1 MKNISLLRVQENT
14 MVKARSFSSGVRTQH
29 VFGWVSILW
38 FTSAV
43 SIAGSQDLDLKVTS
57 PKEATCGE
65 NVTLTCEASSSQ
77 QMDIK
82 LLSWLAKNKTVCT
95 LADVQTNPEVLCK
108 STVEKS
114 KNLTLTLINVM
125 PDDEGTYLCKIQSNL
140 GPRSS
145 QASVTLQDCLEGKKS
160 LINESHAQCWFS
172 GVYPRGTVH
181 WFQENV
187 NVTDT
192 ASTREEE
199 DQHGQYK
206 VYSEINVE
214 KGNQGDTY
222 NCSLWIP
229 SNRKYLASQ
238 LLKSPGSMVKTQW
251 ICVTVG
257 IMIVKF
263 LK

>member
-65 NVTLTCEASSSQ
+65 NVTLTY
-77 QMDIK
+77 
-82 LLSWLAKNKTVCT
+82 
-95 LADVQTNPEVLCK
+95 VQTNPEVLCK